1 MRTHLSLLILF
12 LFVGLSIANAQDPK
26 RFSEDIQKFEQVD
39 QRNLS
44 QGEILFVGSSSIRF
58 WKTLQNDFPNHKVLN
73 RGFGGSHMSDL
84 LFYLDELVLK
94 YKPKQVFIYEG
105 DNDIN
110 DEESPKSILK
120 ETKIIVQK
128 IHKAL
133 PDTEIVLLSAKPSI
147 ARWNYQKKYEKLNQL
162 FKRYAK
168 KKSYIQFV
176 DVWNPMLNEQGK
188 PITDIFIQDNLHMNA
203 KGYQIWKK
211 IIKPYLK

>member
-1 MRTHLSLLILF
+1 MRSQYIAIVLF
-12 LFVGLSIANAQDPK
+12 LVGLNIVSAQDPK
-26 RFSEDIQKFEQVD
+26 RFAEDIQKFTQLD
-39 QRNLS
+39 QANLS

-58 WKTLQNDFPNHKVLN
+58 WKTVQNDFPNHKVLN

-110 DEESPKSILK
+110 DRESPKSILK
-120 ETKIIVQK
+120 ETKILVQK

-147 ARWNYQKKYEKLNQL
+147 ARWNYKNEYEKLNKL
-162 FKRYAK
+162 FKRFAK

-176 DVWNPMLNEQGK
+176 DVWNPMLNEEGK
-188 PITDIFIQDNLHMNA
+188 PKADIFIQDNLHMNA
-203 KGYQIWKK
+203 KGYQIWKEV
-211 IIKPYLK
+211 IGAYLK